1 MMKAIILA
9 AGKGTRLLPIT
20 ETIPKGMLEITPGK
34 TIIDLIISNL
44 EEIGIKEII
53 IVTRPKFSHLFNE
66 RYGVRVKIVETE
78 YEEFGNLHSLET
90 VFKQLD
96 IEDDEVLVIMSDH
109 IFEVKMLRKL
119 IERKKRGKLIT
130 ICVDKN
136 PPWYTIQ
143 EGLKIRL
150 DESKVIDLGKDVPPH
165 HGTDTG
171 LFIFSKEIQP
181 FIQEVINEYGPNAE
195 IITLLKRAKDLDLI
209 GYVDVTGCTWID
221 IDTPQDL
228 EKAKELYWKILR
240 KNLIKPTDGP
250 ISKYI
255 NRPISTRVSLY
266 LYKKGVKISPNSVTI
281 LIFLLGLI
289 STFILAQGKHVI
301 GGLMVFIISILD
313 GVDGELA
320 RLKNET
326 TAFGGFLDSVLDRYI
341 DLMII
346 LSLVYSFGWIKWIKG
361 WFEILVLILASAGV
375 FMHSYIVHVAKFR
388 GLDVS
393 MLEKAFPFASRDVRL
408 FIVTLFCLVSLPLI
422 SLILLA
428 ILPLIYTILAFL
440 LLKEENVQLTEK
452 ITSKIRLPS
461 VTSISY
467 EYKVTEKNKILSD
480 IKNNINI
487 LFLNIIKLM
496 ISLFIINLLHYFD
509 EIILLEFGGNLLTT
523 TILLNLANMIVI
535 IIFGYRIL
543 LALNFFMSIISDY
556 IVRRF
561 EITLEAYRRLAL
573 NFIYLFIIALIWIG
587 VLPAIKSLAGIGEVI
602 GNITVMILLAALS
615 FIAYDIVRIFYRS
628 LMGIWNKLVEKI
640 LKFFEKILIHH
651 E

>member
-289 STFILAQGKHVI
+289 STFILAQGKYVI

-587 VLPAIKSLAGIGEVI
+587 VLPAIK
-602 GNITVMILLAALS
+602 
-615 FIAYDIVRIFYRS
+615 
-628 LMGIWNKLVEKI
+628 
-640 LKFFEKILIHH
+640 
-651 E
+651 

>member
-1 MMKAIILA
+1 MKAIILA

-289 STFILAQGKHVI
+289 STFILAQGKYVI

>member
-1 MMKAIILA
+1 
-9 AGKGTRLLPIT
+9 
-20 ETIPKGMLEITPGK
+20 
-34 TIIDLIISNL
+34 
-44 EEIGIKEII
+44 
-53 IVTRPKFSHLFNE
+53 
-66 RYGVRVKIVETE
+66 
-78 YEEFGNLHSLET
+78 
-90 VFKQLD
+90 
-96 IEDDEVLVIMSDH
+96 MSDH

-289 STFILAQGKHVI
+289 STFILAQGKYVI

-467 EYKVTEKNKILSD
+467 EYKVAEKNKILSD

>member
-289 STFILAQGKHVI
+289 STFILAQGKYVI

>member
-1 MMKAIILA
+1 MKAVILA

-20 ETIPKGMLEITPGK
+20 ETIPKGMLEIAPGK

-136 PPWYTIQ
+136 PPWYTVQ

-150 DESKVIDLGKDVPPH
+150 DESKVIDLGKDVPPY

-228 EKAKELYWKILR
+228 EKAKELYWEILR

-281 LIFLLGLI
+281 LTFLLGLI
-289 STFILAQGKHVI
+289 STFILAQGKYVI

-326 TAFGGFLDSVLDRYI
+326 TAFGSFLDSVLDRYI

-428 ILPLIYTILAFL
+428 ILPLIYTILALL

-467 EYKVTEKNKILSD
+467 EYKITEKNKILSD

-556 IVRRF
+556 IVKRF

-573 NFIYLFIIALIWIG
+573 NFIYLFVIALIWIG

>member
-1 MMKAIILA
+1 MKAIILA

>member
-1 MMKAIILA
+1 MKAIILA

-130 ICVDKN
+130 ICIDKN

-289 STFILAQGKHVI
+289 STFILAQGKYVI

>member
-289 STFILAQGKHVI
+289 STFILAQGKYVI

-480 IKNNINI
+480 IKNN
-487 LFLNIIKLM
+487 
-496 ISLFIINLLHYFD
+496 
-509 EIILLEFGGNLLTT
+509 
-523 TILLNLANMIVI
+523 
-535 IIFGYRIL
+535 
-543 LALNFFMSIISDY
+543 
-556 IVRRF
+556 
-561 EITLEAYRRLAL
+561 
-573 NFIYLFIIALIWIG
+573 
-587 VLPAIKSLAGIGEVI
+587 
-602 GNITVMILLAALS
+602 
-615 FIAYDIVRIFYRS
+615 
-628 LMGIWNKLVEKI
+628 
-640 LKFFEKILIHH
+640 
-651 E
+651 

>member
-1 MMKAIILA
+1 MMKAVILA

-20 ETIPKGMLEITPGK
+20 ETIPKGMLEIAPGK

-136 PPWYTIQ
+136 PPWYTVQ

-150 DESKVIDLGKDVPPH
+150 DESKVIDLGKDVPPY

-228 EKAKELYWKILR
+228 EKAKELYWEILR

-281 LIFLLGLI
+281 LTFLLGLI
-289 STFILAQGKHVI
+289 STFILAQGKYVI
-301 GGLMVFIISILD
+301 GGLMVFITSVLD

-326 TAFGGFLDSVLDRYI
+326 TAFGSFLDSVLDRYI

-428 ILPLIYTILAFL
+428 ILPLIYTILALL

-467 EYKVTEKNKILSD
+467 EYKITEKNKILSD

-556 IVRRF
+556 IVKRF

-573 NFIYLFIIALIWIG
+573 NFIYLFVIALIWIG

>member
-1 MMKAIILA
+1 MMKAVILA

-20 ETIPKGMLEITPGK
+20 ETIPKGMLEIAPGK

-136 PPWYTIQ
+136 PPWYTVQ

-150 DESKVIDLGKDVPPH
+150 DESKVIDLGKDVPPY

-228 EKAKELYWKILR
+228 EKAKELYWEILR

-281 LIFLLGLI
+281 LTFLLGLI
-289 STFILAQGKHVI
+289 STFILAQGKYVI

-326 TAFGGFLDSVLDRYI
+326 TAFGSFLDSVLDRYI

-428 ILPLIYTILAFL
+428 ILPLIYTILALL

-467 EYKVTEKNKILSD
+467 EYKITEKNKILSD

-573 NFIYLFIIALIWIG
+573 NFIYLFVIALIWIG

>member
-1 MMKAIILA
+1 MKAVILA

-20 ETIPKGMLEITPGK
+20 ETIPKGMLEIAPGK

-136 PPWYTIQ
+136 PPWYTVQ

-150 DESKVIDLGKDVPPH
+150 DESKVIDLGKDVPPY

-228 EKAKELYWKILR
+228 EKAKELYWEILR

-281 LIFLLGLI
+281 LTFLLGLI
-289 STFILAQGKHVI
+289 STFILAQGKYVI
-301 GGLMVFIISILD
+301 GGLMVFITSILD

-326 TAFGGFLDSVLDRYI
+326 TAFGSFLDSVLDRYI

-428 ILPLIYTILAFL
+428 ILPLIYTILALL

-467 EYKVTEKNKILSD
+467 EYKITEKNKILSD

-556 IVRRF
+556 IVKRF

-573 NFIYLFIIALIWIG
+573 NFIYLFVIALIWIG

>member
-1 MMKAIILA
+1 MKAIILA

-289 STFILAQGKHVI
+289 STFILAQGKYVI

-467 EYKVTEKNKILSD
+467 EYKVAEKNKILSD
-480 IKNNINI
+480 IKNN
-487 LFLNIIKLM
+487 
-496 ISLFIINLLHYFD
+496 
-509 EIILLEFGGNLLTT
+509 
-523 TILLNLANMIVI
+523 
-535 IIFGYRIL
+535 
-543 LALNFFMSIISDY
+543 
-556 IVRRF
+556 
-561 EITLEAYRRLAL
+561 
-573 NFIYLFIIALIWIG
+573 
-587 VLPAIKSLAGIGEVI
+587 
-602 GNITVMILLAALS
+602 
-615 FIAYDIVRIFYRS
+615 
-628 LMGIWNKLVEKI
+628 
-640 LKFFEKILIHH
+640 
-651 E
+651 

>member
-1 MMKAIILA
+1 MKAVILA

-20 ETIPKGMLEITPGK
+20 ETIPKGMLEIAPGK

-136 PPWYTIQ
+136 PPWYTVQ

-150 DESKVIDLGKDVPPH
+150 DESKVIDLGKDVPPY

-228 EKAKELYWKILR
+228 EKAKELYWEILR

-281 LIFLLGLI
+281 LTFLLGLI
-289 STFILAQGKHVI
+289 STFILAQGKYVI

-326 TAFGGFLDSVLDRYI
+326 TAFGSFLDSVLDRYI

-428 ILPLIYTILAFL
+428 ILPLIYTILALL

-467 EYKVTEKNKILSD
+467 EYKITEKNKILSD

-573 NFIYLFIIALIWIG
+573 NFIYLFVIALIWIG